1 MNKTDKTDK
10 TDKTEVTPLQKAAIV
25 AEYLLSKSTYRQLVE
40 KHNVDYRII
49 HSPK

>member
-1 MNKTDKTDK
+1 MNKTDKTVK
-10 TDKTEVTPLQKAAIV
+10 SEVTSSQKEAIV
-25 AEYLLSKSTYRQLVE
+25 AEYLMSKVTYRQLAE